1 MAGGRGG
8 CKEGWRKQLL
18 RPLFAPSTEA
28 AVRHRTAMAGTTAR
42 PSYMLIHGF
51 CQVDALPRWKFAL
64 CQAFEP
70 EDERC
75 QELCEMEDRCMRRQL
90 APVPSRR
97 CLSNHIT
104 AAQPSTRR
112 HASSLPFNYMGKN
125 SRHNT
130 MQFICG
136 RP

>member
-8 CKEGWRKQLL
+8 CKEGWRKQQL
-18 RPLFAPSTEA
+18 RPLLAPSTEA

-75 QELCEMEDRCMRRQL
+75 QELMLNGRSMHETSVSARTFPL
-90 APVPSRR
+90 LPVESY
-97 CLSNHIT
+97 H
-104 AAQPSTRR
+104 
-112 HASSLPFNYMGKN
+112 
-125 SRHNT
+125 
-130 MQFICG
+130 G
-136 RP
+136 RPALDVTSRVKLTVQLHGQEQQK